1 MTEATTRSFG
11 ATDLNGFDLCIKYKS
26 YITDTTKG
34 GANMARKKKEKEV
47 TAPVFQNVAVFKE
60 DIDMLRTMA
69 ASEQRS
75 MARQLTVIIRE
86 AVAVRA
92 QA

>member
-1 MTEATTRSFG
+1 
-11 ATDLNGFDLCIKYKS
+11 
-26 YITDTTKG
+26 
-34 GANMARKKKEKEV
+34 MARTKKEKEV

-60 DIDMLRTMA
+60 DVGMLRKMA

-86 AVAVRA
+86 ADTARSELA
-92 QA
+92 KQSELT

>member
-1 MTEATTRSFG
+1 
-11 ATDLNGFDLCIKYKS
+11 
-26 YITDTTKG
+26 
-34 GANMARKKKEKEV
+34 MARTKKEKEV

-60 DIDMLRTMA
+60 DVGMLRRMA

-86 AVAVRA
+86 ADTARSELA
-92 QA
+92 KQAELT

>member
-1 MTEATTRSFG
+1 MDMTCVLST
-11 ATDLNGFDLCIKYKS
+11 S
-26 YITDTTKG
+26 YILQTQLR
-34 GANMARKKKEKEV
+34 GANMARTKKEKEV

-60 DIDMLRTMA
+60 DVGMLRRMA

-86 AVAVRA
+86 ADTARSELA
-92 QA
+92 KQAELT

>member
-1 MTEATTRSFG
+1 MDMTCVLST
-11 ATDLNGFDLCIKYKS
+11 S
-26 YITDTTKG
+26 YILQTQLR
-34 GANMARKKKEKEV
+34 GANMARTKKEKEI

-60 DIDMLRTMA
+60 DVGMLRKMA

-86 AVAVRA
+86 ADTARSELA
-92 QA
+92 KQAELT

>member
-1 MTEATTRSFG
+1 MDMTCVLSTSHILQTQLR
-11 ATDLNGFDLCIKYKS
+11 
-26 YITDTTKG
+26 G

>member
-1 MTEATTRSFG
+1 MDMTCVLST
-11 ATDLNGFDLCIKYKS
+11 S
-26 YITDTTKG
+26 YILQTQLR
-34 GANMARKKKEKEV
+34 GANMARTKKEKEV

-60 DIDMLRTMA
+60 DVGMLRKMA

-86 AVAVRA
+86 ADTARSELA
-92 QA
+92 KQAELT

>member
-1 MTEATTRSFG
+1 
-11 ATDLNGFDLCIKYKS
+11 
-26 YITDTTKG
+26 
-34 GANMARKKKEKEV
+34 MARKKKEKEV

-60 DIDMLRTMA
+60 DVGMLREMA

-86 AVAVRA
+86 AERSRSKLAKQVEAG
-92 QA
+92 

>member
-1 MTEATTRSFG
+1 MDMTCVLST
-11 ATDLNGFDLCIKYKS
+11 S
-26 YITDTTKG
+26 YVLQTQLR

-47 TAPVFQNVAVFKE
+47 AAPVFQNVAVFKE

>member
-1 MTEATTRSFG
+1 MDMTCVLST
-11 ATDLNGFDLCIKYKS
+11 S
-26 YITDTTKG
+26 YILQTQLR

-47 TAPVFQNVAVFKE
+47 TAPVFQNVSVFKE
-60 DIDMLRTMA
+60 DVGMLRKMA

-86 AVAVRA
+86 ADTARSELA
-92 QA
+92 KQAELT